1 MLVEMEDTTDSE
13 SEEDEED
20 EKNPSEKMRKSHEKL
35 QKVSNYTDSED
46 KGWKV
51 SNYPLEFS
59 ILICFVQHWSL
70 RICTLELI
78 FYRVYK
84 KWKQ

>member
-13 SEEDEED
+13 SEED

-51 SNYPLEFS
+51 SSYRLEF
-59 ILICFVQHWSL
+59 
-70 RICTLELI
+70 LI
-78 FYRVYK
+78 FGPVLK
-84 KWKQ
+84 LKNMNL

>member
-13 SEEDEED
+13 SEED

-51 SNYPLEFS
+51 NSYY
-59 ILICFVQHWSL
+59 
-70 RICTLELI
+70 I
-78 FYRVYK
+78 FRLFLSGIEA
-84 KWKQ
+84 

>member
-13 SEEDEED
+13 SEED

-35 QKVSNYTDSED
+35 QKVSNCMDSED

-51 SNYPLEFS
+51 SSYLLDF
-59 ILICFVQHWSL
+59 LFFWSC
-70 RICTLELI
+70 IEG
-78 FYRVYK
+78 
-84 KWKQ
+84 

>member
-13 SEEDEED
+13 SEED

-51 SNYPLEFS
+51 SSNHLEFF
-59 ILICFVQHWSL
+59 LFL
-70 RICTLELI
+70 FR
-78 FYRVYK
+78 Y
-84 KWKQ
+84 

>member
-13 SEEDEED
+13 SEED

-35 QKVSNYTDSED
+35 QKVSNYTDPED

-51 SNYPLEFS
+51 SRYLLDF
-59 ILICFVQHWSL
+59 LFFWSG
-70 RICTLELI
+70 IEA
-78 FYRVYK
+78 
-84 KWKQ
+84 

>member
-1 MLVEMEDTTDSE
+1 MVPKMLVEMEDTTDSE
-13 SEEDEED
+13 SEED

-51 SNYPLEFS
+51 SSYRLEF
-59 ILICFVQHWSL
+59 LVFWSSF
-70 RICTLELI
+70 EA
-78 FYRVYK
+78 
-84 KWKQ
+84 

>member
-1 MLVEMEDTTDSE
+1 MVPKMLVEMEDTTDSE
-13 SEEDEED
+13 SEED

-51 SNYPLEFS
+51 SKYRLEFS
-59 ILICFVQHWSL
+59 ILICFV
-70 RICTLELI
+70 
-78 FYRVYK
+78 
-84 KWKQ
+84 